1 MKTNQINRNTLVF
14 LVQQNRCPLVKE
26 ACLTFLSDIVL
37 SHFVFRSQHLL
48 ATCFFLL
55 TALVSSL
62 FNKSN

>member
-1 MKTNQINRNTLVF
+1 MKTNQINHNTLVF

-26 ACLTFLSDIVL
+26 TCKSRIVL
-37 SHFVFRSQHLL
+37 SHFVLRSQHLL
-48 ATCFFLL
+48 ATFFFLL